1 MKTCEESR
9 EEKSR
14 ETVRMR
20 TDMYQPVFR
29 PSFVVANGYSEKV
42 DTGELKVIEEL
53 HVLDHVIVVKR
64 LPRPAPIKKASE
76 SSIPR
81 PQPC

>member
-20 TDMYQPVFR
+20 TDTYQP
-29 PSFVVANGYSEKV
+29 EKV

-53 HVLDHVIVVKR
+53 HVLDHVKVVKR